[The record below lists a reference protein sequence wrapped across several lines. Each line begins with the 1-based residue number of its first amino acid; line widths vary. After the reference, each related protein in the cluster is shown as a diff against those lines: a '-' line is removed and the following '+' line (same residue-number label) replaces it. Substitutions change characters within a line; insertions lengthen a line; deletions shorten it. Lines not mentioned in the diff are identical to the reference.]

1 MDRLRRIWEFVMAI
15 LESIAAANA
24 AYSVIKTALGN
35 GRETA
40 GLIGAVG
47 KFLSAEEDV
56 KEAVQKKKNSPIT
69 AITGSSEGDWEE
81 FQHLE
86 NLRQKRAE
94 LESYCR
100 LYAPP
105 GTWDRW
111 QQWQMEARKQ
121 RQAAK
126 KAAQLAHEKNM
137 EQIQIAAGVLLAITG
152 VVLAI
157 YYLGVYMG
165 KW

>member
-1 MDRLRRIWEFVMAI
+1 MPI

-35 GRETA
+35 GKETA
-40 GLIGAVG
+40 GLISAVG

-56 KEAVQKKKNSPIT
+56 RDAVNKKKNSPLT
-69 AITGSSEGDWEE
+69 AITGGSEGDWEE

-86 NLRQKRAE
+86 NLKQTRQE

-111 QQWQMEARKQ
+111 QQWQAEARKQ

-126 KAAQLAHEKNM
+126 KAAEKAREERN
-137 EQIQIAAGVLLAITG
+137 EAIATAVGIGMAVI
-152 VVLAI
+152 VVILGI

>member
-1 MDRLRRIWEFVMAI
+1 MAI

-24 AYSVIKTALGN
+24 AYSVIRQALGN
-35 GRETA
+35 GKETA

-56 KEAVQKKKNSPIT
+56 KDAINRKKNSPLT
-69 AITGSSEGDWEE
+69 AITGGSEGDWEE

-86 NLRQKRAE
+86 NLKQKRQE

-111 QQWQMEARKQ
+111 QQWQAEARRQ
-121 RQAAK
+121 RQAAR
-126 KAAQLAHEKNM
+126 KAAEKAREERM
-137 EQIQIAAGVLLAITG
+137 EAIATFAGIAMAVI
-152 VVLAI
+152 VLALCV
-157 YYLGVYMG
+157 YYLGVYLDR
-165 KW
+165 W

>member
-1 MDRLRRIWEFVMAI
+1 MAI

-35 GRETA
+35 GKETA
-40 GLIGAVG
+40 GLISAVG

-56 KEAVQKKKNSPIT
+56 KDAVQKKKNSPLT
-69 AITGSSEGDWEE
+69 AIAGGEQGDWEE
-81 FQHLE
+81 FQALE
-86 NLRQKRAE
+86 KLRQQRKE

-100 LYAPP
+100 LYAPA

-111 QQWQMEARKQ
+111 QQWQAEARKQ

-126 KAAQLAHEKNM
+126 KAAQAAHEKKM
-137 EQIQIAAGVLLAITG
+137 EQIQIAAGIVLAVTG
-152 VVLAI
+152 VVLSI

>member
-1 MDRLRRIWEFVMAI
+1 MAI

-24 AYSVIKTALGN
+24 AYSVIRQALSN
-35 GRETA
+35 GKETA
-40 GLIGAVG
+40 GLISAVG

-56 KEAVQKKKNSPIT
+56 KEAVQRKKNSPLT
-69 AITGSSEGDWEE
+69 AITGGSEGDWEE
-81 FQHLE
+81 FQQLE
-86 NLRQKRAE
+86 NTRAKRAE

-111 QQWQMEARKQ
+111 QQWQAEARKQ
-121 RQAAK
+121 RKAAK
-126 KAAQLAHEKNM
+126 
-137 EQIQIAAGVLLAITG
+137 IAAEKAREERMETIATVLGIGFALG
-152 VVLAI
+152 FLVLAVW
-157 YYLGVYMG
+157 YLGVYLD

>member
-1 MDRLRRIWEFVMAI
+1 VAI

-35 GRETA
+35 GKETA
-40 GLIGAVG
+40 GLISAVG

-56 KEAVQKKKNSPIT
+56 KDAVNRKKNSPIT

-111 QQWQMEARKQ
+111 QQWQAEARKQ

-126 KAAQLAHEKNM
+126 KAARLAHEKRM
-137 EQIQIAAGVLLAITG
+137 ETIQIAAGIILAITTCVLG
-152 VVLAI
+152 V
-157 YYLGVYMG
+157 YYLGVYLG
-165 KW
+165 RW

>member
-1 MDRLRRIWEFVMAI
+1 MAI
-15 LESIAAANA
+15 LESVMAANA
-24 AYSVIKTALGN
+24 AYSVIRQALSN
-35 GRETA
+35 GKETA

-56 KEAVQKKKNSPIT
+56 KEAVQRKKNSPIT

-81 FQHLE
+81 FQQLE
-86 NLRQKRAE
+86 NLKAKRAE

-111 QQWQMEARKQ
+111 QQWQAEARKQ

-126 KAAQLAHEKNM
+126 RAAEKAREERM
-137 EQIQIAAGVLLAITG
+137 ELLSTIAGICIAIGVCLLG
-152 VVLAI
+152 V
-157 YYLGVYMG
+157 YYLGVYLE

>member
-1 MDRLRRIWEFVMAI
+1 MAI
-15 LESIAAANA
+15 LESIMAANA
-24 AYSVIKTALGN
+24 AYSVIRQALSN
-35 GRETA
+35 GKESA
-40 GLIGAVG
+40 NLISSVG

-56 KEAVQKKKNSPIT
+56 KEAINRKKNSPLT
-69 AITGSSEGDWEE
+69 AITGGSEGDWEE

-86 NLRQKRAE
+86 SLKAKRQE

-111 QQWQMEARKQ
+111 QQWQAEARKQ

-126 KAAQLAHEKNM
+126 KAAEKAREERNEM
-137 EQIQIAAGVLLAITG
+137 IATIAGITMA
-152 VVLAI
+152 VVVVALSI
-157 YYLGVYMG
+157 YYLGIYLER
-165 KW
+165 W

>member
-1 MDRLRRIWEFVMAI
+1 MAI

-35 GRETA
+35 GKETA
-40 GLIGAVG
+40 GVISSIG
-47 KFLSAEEDV
+47 KFLAAEEDI
-56 KEAVQKKKNSPIT
+56 KDAVNKKKNSPLT
-69 AITGSSEGDWEE
+69 AITGGDEGDWEE
-81 FQHLE
+81 FQALE
-86 NLRQKRAE
+86 NIKQKRAE

-100 LYAPP
+100 LYAPA

-111 QQWQMEARKQ
+111 IAWQNEARKQ
-121 RQAAK
+121 RQAAR
-126 KAAQLAHEKNM
+126 KAAERRKEKQL
-137 EQIQIAAGVLLAITG
+137 EQIQIALGVIFGILG
-152 VVLAI
+152 VILAI

>member
-1 MDRLRRIWEFVMAI
+1 MAI
-15 LESIAAANA
+15 LESIMAANA
-24 AYSVIKTALGN
+24 AYSVIRQALSN
-35 GRETA
+35 GKETA

-56 KEAVQKKKNSPIT
+56 KEAVQRKKNSPLT
-69 AITGSSEGDWEE
+69 AITGGSEGDWEE

-86 NLRQKRAE
+86 NLRQKRQE

-111 QQWQMEARKQ
+111 QQWQAEARKQ

-126 KAAQLAHEKNM
+126 KAAEKAREERM
-137 EQIQIAAGVLLAITG
+137 E
-152 VVLAI
+152 VLATI
-157 YYLGVYMG
+157 AGILMAVGTIVTAVYFLGRYLER
-165 KW
+165 W

>member
-1 MDRLRRIWEFVMAI
+1 MAI

-24 AYSVIKTALGN
+24 AFSVIKTALGN

-47 KFLSAEEDV
+47 KFLNAEEDV
-56 KEAVQKKKNSPIT
+56 KEAINKKKSSPIT
-69 AITGSSEGDWEE
+69 MITGSSEGDWEE

-86 NLRQKRAE
+86 NLRQKRQE

-111 QQWQMEARKQ
+111 QQWQAEARKQ

-126 KAAQLAHEKNM
+126 KAAEKAREERM
-137 EQIQIAAGVLLAITG
+137 ELLATIAG
-152 VVLAI
+152 ISMAAVVVILSV
-157 YYLGVYMG
+157 YYLGVYLDR
-165 KW
+165 W

>member
-1 MDRLRRIWEFVMAI
+1 MAI

-24 AYSVIKTALGN
+24 AYSVIRQALGN

-40 GLIGAVG
+40 GLISAVG

-56 KEAVQKKKNSPIT
+56 KD
-69 AITGSSEGDWEE
+69 AIAGGEQGDWEE
-81 FQHLE
+81 FQALE
-86 NLRQKRAE
+86 KLKQQRAE

-100 LYAPP
+100 LYAPA

-111 QQWQMEARKQ
+111 QQWQAEARKQ

-126 KAAQLAHEKNM
+126 KAAQLAHEKKM
-137 EQIQIAAGVLLAITG
+137 EQIQIASGVILAVTG
-152 VVLAI
+152 VVLSI

>member
-1 MDRLRRIWEFVMAI
+1 MAI

-40 GLIGAVG
+40 GLMSSIG
-47 KFLSAEEDV
+47 KFLAAEEDI
-56 KEAVQKKKNSPIT
+56 KEAVKKKKNSPLT
-69 AITGSSEGDWEE
+69 AITGGDEGDWEE
-81 FQHLE
+81 FQALE
-86 NLRQKRAE
+86 NIKQKRAE

-100 LYAPP
+100 LYAPA

-111 QQWQMEARKQ
+111 IAWQNEARKQ
-121 RQAAK
+121 RSAAK
-126 KAAQLAHEKNM
+126 KAAIKAQQERMEK
-137 EQIQIAAGVLLAITG
+137 IQVATGVILAITFA
-152 VVLAI
+152 VLGI
-157 YYLGVYMG
+157 YYLGVYME

>member
-1 MDRLRRIWEFVMAI
+1 M
-15 LESIAAANA
+15 AANA
-24 AYSVIKTALGN
+24 AYSVIRQALSN
-35 GRETA
+35 GKESA
-40 GLIGAVG
+40 NLISSVG

-56 KEAVQKKKNSPIT
+56 KEAINRKKNSPLT
-69 AITGSSEGDWEE
+69 AITGGSEGDWEE

-86 NLRQKRAE
+86 SLKAKRQE

-111 QQWQMEARKQ
+111 QQWQAEARKQ

-126 KAAQLAHEKNM
+126 KAAEKAREERNEM
-137 EQIQIAAGVLLAITG
+137 IATIAGITMA
-152 VVLAI
+152 VVVVALSI
-157 YYLGVYMG
+157 YYLGIYLER
-165 KW
+165 W

>member
-1 MDRLRRIWEFVMAI
+1 MAI

-24 AYSVIKTALGN
+24 AYSVIRQALGN

-40 GLIGAVG
+40 GLISAVG

-56 KEAVQKKKNSPIT
+56 KDAVQKKKNSPLT
-69 AITGSSEGDWEE
+69 AIAGGEQGDWEE
-81 FQHLE
+81 FQALE
-86 NLRQKRAE
+86 KLKQQRAE

-100 LYAPP
+100 LYAPA

-111 QQWQMEARKQ
+111 QQWQAEARKQ

-126 KAAQLAHEKNM
+126 KAAQLAHEKKM
-137 EQIQIAAGVLLAITG
+137 EQIQIASGVILAVTG
-152 VVLAI
+152 VVLSI
-157 YYLGVYMG
+157 YYLGAYMG

>member
-1 MDRLRRIWEFVMAI
+1 M
-15 LESIAAANA
+15 AANA
-24 AYSVIKTALGN
+24 AYSVIRQALSN
-35 GRETA
+35 GKETA

-56 KEAVQKKKNSPIT
+56 KEAVQRKKNSPLT
-69 AITGSSEGDWEE
+69 AITGGSEGDWEE

-86 NLRQKRAE
+86 NLKQKRQE

-111 QQWQMEARKQ
+111 QQWQAEARKQ

-126 KAAQLAHEKNM
+126 KAAEKAREERM
-137 EQIQIAAGVLLAITG
+137 EAIATFAGIAMAVIV
-152 VVLAI
+152 VVLCI
-157 YYLGVYMG
+157 YYLGVYLE

>member
-1 MDRLRRIWEFVMAI
+1 MAI

-24 AYSVIKTALGN
+24 AYSVIRQALGN
-35 GRETA
+35 GKETA

-56 KEAVQKKKNSPIT
+56 KEAINKKKSSPIT
-69 AITGSSEGDWEE
+69 MITGSSEGDWEE
-81 FQHLE
+81 FQQLE
-86 NLRQKRAE
+86 KLKAKRAE

-111 QQWQMEARKQ
+111 QQWQAEARKQ
-121 RQAAK
+121 RKAAK
-126 KAAQLAHEKNM
+126 
-137 EQIQIAAGVLLAITG
+137 IAAEKARGERMEAIATVLGIGFGLG
-152 VVLAI
+152 FLVLAVW
-157 YYLGVYMG
+157 YLGVYLE

>member
-1 MDRLRRIWEFVMAI
+1 MAI
-15 LESIAAANA
+15 LESIMAANA
-24 AYSVIKTALGN
+24 AYSVIRQALSN
-35 GRETA
+35 GKETA

-56 KEAVQKKKNSPIT
+56 KEAVQRKKNSPLT
-69 AITGSSEGDWEE
+69 AITGGSEGDWEE

-86 NLRQKRAE
+86 NLRQKRQE

-111 QQWQMEARKQ
+111 QQWQAEARKQ
-121 RQAAK
+121 RKAAK
-126 KAAQLAHEKNM
+126 
-137 EQIQIAAGVLLAITG
+137 IAAEKAREERMEAIATFAG
-152 VVLAI
+152 IAMAVIVVVLCI
-157 YYLGVYMG
+157 YYLGVYLE

>member
-1 MDRLRRIWEFVMAI
+1 MAI

-35 GRETA
+35 GKETA
-40 GLIGAVG
+40 GLISAVG

-56 KEAVQKKKNSPIT
+56 RDAVNKKKNSPIT
-69 AITGSSEGDWEE
+69 AITGGSEGDWEE

-86 NLRQKRAE
+86 NLRQKRQE

-111 QQWQMEARKQ
+111 QQWQAEARKQ

-126 KAAQLAHEKNM
+126 KAAEKAREERM
-137 EQIQIAAGVLLAITG
+137 ELVATSVGILLSVVTLITT
-152 VVLAI
+152 V
-157 YYLGVYMG
+157 YYLGVYLER
-165 KW
+165 W

>member
-1 MDRLRRIWEFVMAI
+1 MAI
-15 LESIAAANA
+15 LESIMAANA
-24 AYSVIKTALGN
+24 AYSVIRQALSN
-35 GRETA
+35 GKESA
-40 GLIGAVG
+40 NLISSVG

-56 KEAVQKKKNSPIT
+56 KEAVQKKKNSPLT
-69 AITGSSEGDWEE
+69 AITGGSEGEWEE

-86 NLRQKRAE
+86 MLRQKRAE

-111 QQWQMEARKQ
+111 QQWQAEARKQ

-126 KAAQLAHEKNM
+126 KAAEKAREERNEM
-137 EQIQIAAGVLLAITG
+137 IATIAGIAMA
-152 VVLAI
+152 VVVVILSV
-157 YYLGVYMG
+157 YYLGVYLER
-165 KW
+165 WE

>member
-1 MDRLRRIWEFVMAI
+1 MAI

-24 AYSVIKTALGN
+24 AYGIIKTALGN
-35 GRETA
+35 GKETA
-40 GLIGAVG
+40 GLISAVG

-56 KEAVQKKKNSPIT
+56 KEAIQKKKNSPIT

-81 FQHLE
+81 FNHLE
-86 NLRQKRAE
+86 MLRQKRAE

-111 QQWQMEARKQ
+111 QQWQAEARKQ
-121 RQAAK
+121 RKAAK
-126 KAAQLAHEKNM
+126 LAAEKAREERM
-137 EQIQIAAGVLLAITG
+137 EFVATLVGI
-152 VVLAI
+152 VLALSVI
-157 YYLGVYMG
+157 SLGLYYLGVYLE

>member
-1 MDRLRRIWEFVMAI
+1 MAI

-24 AYSVIKTALGN
+24 AYSVIRQALGN
-35 GRETA
+35 GKETA
-40 GLIGAVG
+40 GLISAVG

-81 FQHLE
+81 FQQLE
-86 NLRQKRAE
+86 KLREKRAE

-111 QQWQMEARKQ
+111 QQWQAEARKQ

-126 KAAQLAHEKNM
+126 KAAEKAREERMEAIATLAG
-137 EQIQIAAGVLLAITG
+137 IGIAVIFL
-152 VVLAI
+152 VFCI
-157 YYLGVYMG
+157 YYLGVYLE

>member
-1 MDRLRRIWEFVMAI
+1 MAI

-24 AYSVIKTALGN
+24 AFSVIKTALGN

-47 KFLSAEEDV
+47 KFLNAEEDV
-56 KEAVQKKKNSPIT
+56 KEAINKKKSSPIT
-69 AITGSSEGDWEE
+69 MITGSSEGDWEE

-86 NLRQKRAE
+86 NLRQKRQE

-111 QQWQMEARKQ
+111 QQWQAEARKQ

-126 KAAQLAHEKNM
+126 KAAEKAREERM
-137 EQIQIAAGVLLAITG
+137 ELFATIAGISMAVIV
-152 VVLAI
+152 VVLCV
-157 YYLGVYMG
+157 YYLGVYLNR
-165 KW
+165 W